1 MTEAKL
7 CLSEEGN
14 KSRCGEWKEVKEVGN
29 VFFVFNGVIAFR
41 TTQMILAQVVKE
53 LLKQG
58 TGKWWLKQ
66 GMEENE
72 SCYESAADLP

>member
-1 MTEAKL
+1 
-7 CLSEEGN
+7 
-14 KSRCGEWKEVKEVGN
+14 
-29 VFFVFNGVIAFR
+29 
-41 TTQMILAQVVKE
+41 MILAQVVKE

>member
-29 VFFVFNGVIAFR
+29 VFFFLMVS
-41 TTQMILAQVVKE
+41 
-53 LLKQG
+53 LLS
-58 TGKWWLKQ
+58 
-66 GMEENE
+66 E
-72 SCYESAADLP
+72 PHR